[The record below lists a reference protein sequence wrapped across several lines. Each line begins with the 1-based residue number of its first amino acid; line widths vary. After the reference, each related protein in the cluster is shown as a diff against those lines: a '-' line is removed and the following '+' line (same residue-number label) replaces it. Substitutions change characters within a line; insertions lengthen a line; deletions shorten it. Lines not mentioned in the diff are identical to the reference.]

1 MSIES
6 EIEEMFRDLQ
16 SNDIEGLTII
26 NVHTQREKETLDRL
40 YRIYNVGSETGPE
53 DLQIITVEETQ
64 GDDTL
69 GESDV

>member
-53 DLQIITVEETQ
+53 DLQIITVEETE